1 MMIKSINYLEP
12 GDVIFPVEMSDNA
25 AVVLRTCGREVE
37 IMWCDYS
44 IGRIQ
49 EKDLVNF
56 DCAGHNIVEKLWELR
71 AWMMRE

>member
-1 MMIKSINYLEP
+1 MIKSVNYLKP
-12 GDVIFPVEMSDNA
+12 GDIIFPVEMSDNA
-25 AVVLRTCGREVE
+25 AVVLRTCSMEVE

-49 EKDLVNF
+49 EKDLVDF
-56 DCAGHNIVEKLWELR
+56 SCAGYNIAEKLWELK